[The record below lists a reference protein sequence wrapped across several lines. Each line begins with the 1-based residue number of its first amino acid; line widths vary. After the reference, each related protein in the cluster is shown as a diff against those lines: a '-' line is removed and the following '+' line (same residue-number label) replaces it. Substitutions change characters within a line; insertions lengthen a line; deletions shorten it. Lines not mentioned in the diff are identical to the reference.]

1 MKKQIKPITIFVT
14 SRALTVGIVAIEAL
28 PISNVPGYMEG
39 PSLARPDRTAW
50 YGPGSYR
57 LSIEQAITRAEQ
69 MRTKRL
75 ARMAKQ
81 MDQIGAIDFT
91 KETA

>member
-1 MKKQIKPITIFVT
+1 MKRQAKPTVIFIT
-14 SRALTVGIVAIEAL
+14 SRALTVGIVAIEAV
-28 PISNVPGYMEG
+28 PIINLAGYFEG
-39 PSLARPDRTAW
+39 PSLARSDRTAW

-75 ARMAKQ
+75 ARMARQ
-81 MDQIGAIDFT
+81 MDQIRAIDFT